1 MACEPEGRR
10 EAVICAAGTSWGTL
24 RRLPSSV
31 CVLDAI
37 WQAFGSRRGL
47 PSKWLWQPESLVNGV
62 LDTRRR
68 LTMHP

>member
-1 MACEPEGRR
+1 MQLVRGNDRACG
-10 EAVICAAGTSWGTL
+10 AAL

-31 CVLDAI
+31 CVLARHLASL
-37 WQAFGSRRGL
+37 WQPPRLAVS
-47 PSKWLWQPESLVNGV
+47 WLWQPESLVNSV